1 MLVKAQNAS
10 GADYDD
16 PGSTVQGLLSL
27 LETLPFD
34 LAEIDPTET
43 LGVSDTN
50 PLILK
55 AGMRGHDDRDD
66 EDDREDDSCPS
77 HSPRI
82 FIVDDDRCQCPEAQ
96 YQTIQSA
103 VEAAGADGRTNDHD
117 LIKVC
122 PGRYT
127 EQVKIE
133 GPQYNNLHVF
143 GRNPV
148 DTSSPTAP
156 PNPNREAIIQAPL
169 ALAGVLAR
177 DRSIVLISDACNVQ
191 LRQFFITG
199 PAADLWAGVFVA
211 GGASSTQIRNNHITN
226 IKGGTGPF
234 IGQGHG
240 VAVGRGLEHE
250 VGSACVRHNL
260 IDKYQKTGVF
270 VDNRDTSADVR
281 ENEIMGMAQPTD
293 PVTQNG
299 VQISRNAKANVSC
312 NKISQNRFG
321 CSCGSSAFDAIGILS
336 QDENNTDP
344 TTCVG
349 SCTPIPAVNP
359 SLLTVRENKLFQ
371 NDVGIGLG
379 RATYRSLFDHNN
391 PFNNVR
397 VGLRAYGATRN
408 SGSTFPEA
416 QKNTISYNAMCN
428 NPLDCSDQTTGSGT
442 PPPSANY
449 WKKNRGNTEDT
460 PGICKK

>member
-1 MLVKAQNAS
+1 
-10 GADYDD
+10 
-16 PGSTVQGLLSL
+16 
-27 LETLPFD
+27 
-34 LAEIDPTET
+34 
-43 LGVSDTN
+43 
-50 PLILK
+50 
-55 AGMRGHDDRDD
+55 
-66 EDDREDDSCPS
+66 
-77 HSPRI
+77 
-82 FIVDDDRCQCPEAQ
+82 
-96 YQTIQSA
+96 
-103 VEAAGADGRTNDHD
+103 
-117 LIKVC
+117 
-122 PGRYT
+122 
-127 EQVKIE
+127 
-133 GPQYNNLHVF
+133 
-143 GRNPV
+143 
-148 DTSSPTAP
+148 
-156 PNPNREAIIQAPL
+156 
-169 ALAGVLAR
+169 
-177 DRSIVLISDACNVQ
+177 
-191 LRQFFITG
+191 
-199 PAADLWAGVFVA
+199 
-211 GGASSTQIRNNHITN
+211 
-226 IKGGTGPF
+226 
-234 IGQGHG
+234 
-240 VAVGRGLEHE
+240 VGRGLEDE

-270 VDNRDTSADVR
+270 VDNLGTSADVR

-299 VQISRNAKANVSC
+299 VQTSRNAKANVSC

-336 QDENNTDP
+336 QDENNTDS
-344 TTCVG
+344 TTCFG
-349 SCTPIPAVNP
+349 SCTPIPYVNP
-359 SLLTVRENKLFQ
+359 SLLSVHENKLFQ

-416 QKNTISYNAMCN
+416 QKNTISYNSMCN